1 MTRTALAALA
11 IASLVLLHPL
21 RVDAD
26 PLISAP
32 FVTVGVGDVF
42 TVPITI
48 TGAVDLQFF
57 QFDLAFAPLIVQAN
71 VAGATAGALLPGDWF
86 FTSPGVVDNTGGHI
100 LGVAA
105 FGSAFSGSGV
115 IADIE
120 FTALAPGVSPLSLSD
135 VFLNL
140 SDQGFSSEN
149 GQITVTGPGTGPGG
163 TVPEP
168 ATLVLLSGGLVLL
181 GVGQRTRRGGRG
193 DA

>member
-11 IASLVLLHPL
+11 LASLVVLHPL

-86 FTSPGVVDNTGGHI
+86 FTSPGVVDNTAGHI
-100 LGVAA
+100 LGVSA

-149 GQITVTGPGTGPGG
+149 GQITVTGPGTGPPGG

-168 ATLVLLSGGLVLL
+168 TTLALLSGGLVLL
-181 GVGQRTRRGGRG
+181 GVGRRTRCRVVS
-193 DA
+193 